1 MKKMRK
7 IFAVLLTLA
16 MVLGMSMTSFAANA
30 TTITVNNLD
39 TKATLTSVQIIAP
52 DQTTETGWAFANNA
66 AASFKK
72 VGTFANLTDQQIIW
86 KLIKYADANATVPS
100 GTEAANAADFQA
112 AMVNVEKDLANY
124 YTSTGVSGN
133 EITVNNAGVYAV
145 KATTTD
151 TDNYAYSPMAA
162 YISFGTYTTVP
173 TDLAPATVNAK
184 KTTIKIEKNSNYRL
198 QSR

>member
-1 MKKMRK
+1 MKRRQNMKKMRK

-39 TKATLTSVQIIAP
+39 AKATLTSVQIIAP

-112 AMVNVEKDLANY
+112 AMVNVEKDYNKL
-124 YTSTGVSGN
+124 
-133 EITVNNAGVYAV
+133 
-145 KATTTD
+145 
-151 TDNYAYSPMAA
+151 
-162 YISFGTYTTVP
+162 YI
-173 TDLAPATVNAK
+173 
-184 KTTIKIEKNSNYRL
+184 
-198 QSR
+198 

>member
-30 TTITVNNLD
+30 TKITVNNLD
-39 TKATLTSVQIIAP
+39 TNATLTSVQIIAP
-52 DQTTETGWAFANNA
+52 DQTTETGWAFANDA

-100 GTEAANAADFQA
+100 EPSA
-112 AMVNVEKDLANY
+112 VNL
-124 YTSTGVSGN
+124 
-133 EITVNNAGVYAV
+133 
-145 KATTTD
+145 
-151 TDNYAYSPMAA
+151 
-162 YISFGTYTTVP
+162 F
-173 TDLAPATVNAK
+173 
-184 KTTIKIEKNSNYRL
+184 
-198 QSR
+198 